1 MWKAPSRPSNRITQ
15 PYNDGL
21 VKIYSV
27 VDVAAP
33 GLRPVEKLH
42 LKGAFRYEE
51 QRLGIQRYYSG
62 QQNQVSIERVIRVPK
77 ASSISSQDV
86 AITEDSHQYRID
98 MVQKVDGVWPP
109 SLDLTLARVDQDY
122 EVDDEVV

>member
-1 MWKAPSRPSNRITQ
+1 MWKAPNRPSNRITQ

-62 QQNQVSIERVIRVPK
+62 QQNQVSIERVVRVPK
-77 ASSISSQDV
+77 ANSISSQDV